1 MATINPQLR
10 TALTHFANESGA
22 TAQEVAE
29 LRAAI
34 IGDQSILAKLNENAA
49 QGHLKG
55 FSLAPPGSPSI
66 GRYDA
71 GNDIILLPR
80 EVFTGAPPAN
90 SDLRAVLRLQDMS
103 LRFAQLPG
111 VTVDIH
117 DNLQRTINESPALVD
132 RFKDA
137 VRSDLDDSRHLMSFN
152 LHTRGVAGG
161 SYSPGKRSILG
172 SLILFGAFA
181 LAACAHAP
189 EAEAPATAPAP
200 DPAATTPPPPPSAAE
215 VTVENLLRWPL
226 EGPAGVDKV
235 RAGLQQVLQMRTLP
249 VKYLTGDGPVQLAD
263 GFILTFASIQ
273 GFSDDISIGLEQEPC
288 VSPTY
293 AQQLIGAVQNPSIR
307 DMHGVDRG
315 KTYSTRRNGV
325 WVTIR
330 TTPVTYRCVTGISI
344 NPAKELNP

>member
-1 MATINPQLR
+1 MATPNPQLR
-10 TALTHFANESGA
+10 AALAHFANEPGV
-22 TAQEVAE
+22 TPQQVAE

-34 IGDQSILAKLNENAA
+34 VGDSSLLAKLNANAA

-71 GNDIILLPR
+71 GNDTIFLPR

-103 LRFAQLPG
+103 LRFAQLAG
-111 VTVDIH
+111 VTADIH

-137 VRSDLDDSRHLMSFN
+137 VRSDLPRDRHLMSFN

-161 SYSPGKRSILG
+161 SYSPGKHSILG
-172 SLILFGAFA
+172 SLILSGAFA
-181 LAACAHAP
+181 VTACVHAP
-189 EAEAPATAPAP
+189 EAEAPAATAPAP
-200 DPAATTPPPPPSAAE
+200 DPAAPTPTAPPSAAE

-226 EGPAGVDKV
+226 EGPAGFDKV
-235 RAGLQQVLQMRTLP
+235 EAGLHQVLQM
-249 VKYLTGDGPVQLAD
+249 KSLTAQQFRGEGPVRLAD
-263 GFILTFASIQ
+263 GHILLFAWIQRPSGSIN
-273 GFSDDISIGLEQEPC
+273 IGLKQEPC
-288 VSPTY
+288 VSPEH
-293 AQQLIGAVQNPSIR
+293 AQELIEAVQRPNTR

-325 WVTIR
+325 WVIFD
-330 TTPVTYRCVTGISI
+330 TTPETYRCVDSI
-344 NPAKELNP
+344 HIHWQ